1 MRSRTVALQSAI
13 AAMKKKIEENKQ
25 QKEDAV
31 TYRGTK
37 AKEVA
42 EAEKV
47 LSQEVMLL
55 EQKREKLEAE
65 LAEVRGNCARI
76 RSNLRKFVW
85 VMSFV
90 WPCSCPE
97 RNHFHEL
104 SFSIAVYLE
113 IQSQQVGYSQLV
125 LAYSCYM

>member
-1 MRSRTVALQSAI
+1 VEEMRSRTIALQSAI
-13 AAMKKKIEENKQ
+13 AAMKQKIEENKQ

-65 LAEVRGNCARI
+65 LAEVRGRFALI
-76 RSNLRKFVW
+76 RRNLRSLSLLCCLSVLAS
-85 VMSFV
+85 VH
-90 WPCSCPE
+90 E
-97 RNHFHEL
+97 TDHFHEF
-104 SFSIAVYLE
+104 SFLVAEYFE
-113 IQSQQVGYSQLV
+113 IQSQQVGNSELV
-125 LAYSCYM
+125 V